1 MKKYTLVTFLEELH
15 KIMFITQ
22 LCYEHIT
29 SDFYSFGIITRDIPC
44 SFNAMLDMGIIKDC
58 TIHEH
63 SYFNTHY
70 YIINFNVEFKK

>member
-44 SFNAMLDMGIIKDC
+44 SYNGP
-58 TIHEH
+58 
-63 SYFNTHY
+63 S
-70 YIINFNVEFKK
+70 